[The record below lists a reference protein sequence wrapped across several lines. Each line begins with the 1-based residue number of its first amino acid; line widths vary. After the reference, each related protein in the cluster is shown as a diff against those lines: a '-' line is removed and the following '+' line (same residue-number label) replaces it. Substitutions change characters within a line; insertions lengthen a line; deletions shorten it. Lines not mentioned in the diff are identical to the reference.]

1 MVGAS
6 LPLVGAGFSRPTL
19 VQSPSRLS
27 VQALFD
33 GRCKVA
39 SHCRCEHLR
48 ARVIAPTPS
57 PSGPR
62 APTCTDYTGLVS
74 RCGPRW
80 LSSLVLVLTL
90 SVGAVTT
97 LPSRNGVAAQ
107 SARVETAG
115 ENRVSASELMRV
127 VTELAS
133 PRYEGRRS
141 GTPGG
146 RAARAF
152 VRTAFAEIG
161 LDPAGTSGF
170 EQPFRLARS
179 PQASDEAANLI
190 GAVKGTTAGSRT
202 LVITAH
208 YDHLG
213 VRNGVVYPGAD
224 DNASGIAAL
233 LAVARHVKAH
243 PLRHPVL
250 IVALDAEEL
259 GQQGAKAF
267 LARPPRPIR
276 ELALNINLDMVSR
289 NDRNEIFA
297 AGTHHS
303 PWLMPILDEVQRRA
317 RVKVSYGH
325 DRPATGRGA
334 RDDWT
339 MLSDHGAFHQAG
351 IPFVYFGVED
361 HADYHAPSDTA
372 EKVNPAFFRNVVERV
387 LDAVI
392 TLEREIDRVTGQ

>member
-1 MVGAS
+1 MSSARLSALVLFVA
-6 LPLVGAGFSRPTL
+6 VGAGAFAARP
-19 VQSPSRLS
+19 
-27 VQALFD
+27 
-33 GRCKVA
+33 
-39 SHCRCEHLR
+39 
-48 ARVIAPTPS
+48 
-57 PSGPR
+57 PR
-62 APTCTDYTGLVS
+62 E
-74 RCGPRW
+74 
-80 LSSLVLVLTL
+80 
-90 SVGAVTT
+90 
-97 LPSRNGVAAQ
+97 GVVAQ
-107 SARVETAG
+107 SAPAPSGVESRVNAG
-115 ENRVSASELMRV
+115 ELMRV

-133 PRYEGRRS
+133 SRYEGRRS
-141 GTPGG
+141 GTNGG

-170 EQPFRLARS
+170 EQPFRLSRSAGARG
-179 PQASDEAANLI
+179 QAPPSDDAANLI
-190 GAVKGTTAGSRT
+190 GAVKGTARTART

-233 LAVARHVKAH
+233 LAVARYINAH

-250 IVALDAEEL
+250 VVALDAEEL
-259 GQQGAKAF
+259 GLQGAKAF

-276 ELALNINLDMVSR
+276 EIALNINLDMVSR

-297 AGTHHS
+297 VGTYHS
-303 PWLMPILDEVQRRA
+303 PWLKPMLDGVQRRA
-317 RVKVSYGH
+317 RVKLSFGH
-325 DRPATGRGA
+325 DRPTTAGGT

-339 MLSDHGAFHQAG
+339 LLSDHGAFHRAG

-361 HADYHAPSDTA
+361 HPHYHEPTDTA
-372 EKVNPAFFRNVVERV
+372 EKIDPAFFRNVVEMV

-392 TLEREIDRVTGQ
+392 ALDREIERAH